1 MRTNRPAQ
9 TYAEAAYEAAT
20 NVWLQA
26 LTALQQALE
35 KNPRVFADLRD
46 PSTALADK
54 QALVA
59 PLLPDDAPQEVRNFV
74 AVLLFVS
81 VLLSCNDIGLLTEI
95 TELFRR
101 LAARNPRAQIVRV
114 TSAVPLTDDEKHAL
128 AERLAAQFGEN
139 LEFDYRED
147 PSILGGLIIRVGDRV
162 IDASVA
168 GKLEALRKTLVARE

>member
-1 MRTNRPAQ
+1 MRTNRLTQ

-20 NVWLQA
+20 NVWLRA

-35 KNPRVFADLRD
+35 KAPGVLAGLRD
-46 PSTALADK
+46 PGLDLEQK

-74 AVLLFVS
+74 S
-81 VLLSCNDIGLLTEI
+81 VLLSRNDIGLLPDIIEQ
-95 TELFRR
+95 FRR
-101 LAARNPRAQIVRV
+101 LAIRGPKAQIVRV
-114 TSAVPLTDDEKHAL
+114 TSAVPLTDAEKQAL
-128 AERLAAQFGEN
+128 AEKLSAQFGDT

-147 PSILGGLIIRVGDRV
+147 PNILGGLIIRVGDRV

-168 GKLEALRKTLVARE
+168 GKLKALREALVTRD

>member
-1 MRTNRPAQ
+1 MRTNRLAQ

-20 NVWLQA
+20 NVWLRT

-35 KNPRVFADLRD
+35 KNPRVFTGLRD

-59 PLLPDDAPQEVRNFV
+59 PLLPDDAPQEVRN
-74 AVLLFVS
+74 LIS
-81 VLLSCNDIGLLTEI
+81 VLLSRNDIGLLPEI
-95 TELFRR
+95 IEQFRR
-101 LAARNPRAQIVRV
+101 LAIRGPKAQIVRV

-128 AERLAAQFGEN
+128 AERLMAQFGEN

-162 IDASVA
+162 IDASVT
-168 GKLEALRKTLVARE
+168 GKLKALREALVTRD